1 MKSAEMVDEVNV
13 HSVSGILVFIL
24 VVEGNSIGSQ
34 AIEGGNF
41 HIRQNDALSGMEVG
55 DIRSQTSNV
64 RKQA

>member
-1 MKSAEMVDEVNV
+1 MFV
-13 HSVSGILVFIL
+13 L

-64 RKQA
+64 KKQT

>member
-1 MKSAEMVDEVNV
+1 M
-13 HSVSGILVFIL
+13 LVL

-55 DIRSQTSNV
+55 DFRSQTSNV
-64 RKQA
+64 RKQT